1 MIHLKKSFPT
11 ILLTGLVVGVLD
23 ALAAIVVYSANPL
36 RMFQFI
42 ASGVIGKDAFAGGI
56 VSASWGVLFHF
67 FIAFFWTAVYF
78 ILYPVLNF
86 RAIHKVV
93 SGLLYGI
100 IIWLGMNMIVLP
112 ISHGA
117 PREIAVS
124 SVTGIVILMVVVGLP
139 ISWMASRYYATK

>member
-1 MIHLKKSFPT
+1 MIHLRKAFPT
-11 ILLTGLVVGVLD
+11 ILLTSLLVGVLD
-23 ALAAIVVYSANPL
+23 ALAAIVVYSANPI

-42 ASGVIGKDAFAGGI
+42 ASGVIGKEAFAGGM
-56 VSASWGVLFHF
+56 VSAGWGVLFHF

-78 ILYPVLNF
+78 ILYPVLNL
-86 RAIHKVV
+86 RTIHKFV

-117 PREIAVS
+117 PREITVS
-124 SVTGIVILMVVVGLP
+124 SITGIVILIVAVGLP
-139 ISWMASRYYATK
+139 IAWMVNRYYAPK